1 MENLANTKYPIHE
14 LLKKRWSP
22 RAFSERMVEPEK
34 LYSLFEAAR
43 WAPSSFNEQPWNFI
57 VATKENK
64 ADYDRLLSV
73 ALERNRQ
80 WAHTAPVLLL
90 TVARL
95 ATHGG
100 KPNRLALHDIGLAA
114 ENLVLQA
121 TALDLFAHQ
130 MAGFNA
136 ERARDEFAIPSGYE
150 PVTMIAVGYL
160 GDPESL
166 PEQFREEEQGPRS
179 RKPLE
184 EFVFSGLWGQPSPLV
199 KIVPDKPLSKLK

>member
-1 MENLANTKYPIHE
+1 MEKLANTKYPLHA
-14 LLKKRWSP
+14 LLQKRWSP
-22 RAFSERMVEPEK
+22 HAFSERMVEPEK

-43 WAPSSFNEQPWNFI
+43 WASSSFNEQPWNFI
-57 VATKENK
+57 VATKETK
-64 ADYDRLLSV
+64 ADYDRLLGV

-80 WAHTAPVLLL
+80 WANTAPVLLL
-90 TVARL
+90 TVAKL
-95 ATHGG
+95 TTHDG

-121 TALDLFAHQ
+121 TALDLFVHQ
-130 MAGFNA
+130 MAGFNT
-136 ERARDEFAIPSGYE
+136 ERARDEFAIPLGYE

-166 PEQFREEEQGPRS
+166 PEQFREEERRPRS

-199 KIVPDKPLSKLK
+199 TKSL